1 MAVVPFNQTRIVPQR
16 GYLLRTAGGTL
27 VPAEVDTPRSNGQ
40 ALDAFNSLRP
50 YMSSPVD
57 RLGKLVDPRFLTLDH
72 MQLMMYDELIMF
84 LMQYQTSQLVNAQYE
99 ITGSDPEQTAFIK
112 AWYDSV
118 HLNFMLS
125 AAPAVHF
132 GWQGLIKRFAFDTPN
147 WKDGEQTW
155 KSTVEPYVVREF
167 TQIDQQFG
175 QPLYDEQGHFA
186 GISVDG
192 HPNVPTIHALWITIG
207 AHWVAGD
214 PMGWGTFRA
223 AYVPWW
229 KKHFGDDQETLYMQ
243 RGVDPAVVVRHP
255 SGMPKDGPLTY
266 SQIAL
271 GIGNSV
277 RGGMTVAM
285 PSDTYPIV
293 DDGGYTQKPSG
304 SRKWD
309 IEYLINTGDVSN
321 FMNLEDRQDKRIC
334 RAFLTPDQAILESK
348 SMGLGGPNTAEVL
361 GNIAEDC
368 QMQNAAQIDDHF
380 NKYVFPIILRAN
392 YGSKAKPV
400 QKRTMRLSDRA
411 KVHLKDAFTAL
422 LARADVKPTFIDG
435 PRIAEQLGVPTI
447 DVPQEVSGPAQ
458 PNPAPS
464 VAQDNQ
470 SGKGVQAPASG
481 QKATP
486 QGNPTTP
493 PNTPATASITRF
505 AQELD
510 RLDDDPFGPDEDVN
524 DEEAETIFAATLQDL
539 DRDAE
544 EEPQGDAETFGTL
557 PKKFKFERSM
567 QALMDATDTEI
578 AALLRGFKNG
588 HAPGDTINRI
598 YTTLRNA
605 GLRAAQLGKIER
617 GESSSLTAAERAEVQ
632 KWASFQKTHLRKV
645 YTVMRTT
652 LDKNPDATVRA
663 AEINTLVN
671 YLENVRFPM
680 YVNALRA
687 EFERARARFTISKYP
702 RSGDTRCLVN
712 CYCTLRWEFDDDAN
726 AWRVWWDLGDEPERH
741 CSDCPE
747 LAANSPYYA
756 GEL

>member
-1 MAVVPFNQTRIVPQR
+1 MAIVPLHATRIVPQR

-27 VPAEVDTPRSNGQ
+27 LPQEADTPRHGGT
-40 ALDAFNSLRP
+40 LDAFRILRP

-57 RLGKLVDPRFLTLDH
+57 RLGKLIDPRFLTLDH

-99 ITGSDPEQTAFIK
+99 ITGADPEQTNFIK

-118 HLNFMLS
+118 HLNLMLS
-125 AAPAVHF
+125 CAPAVHF
-132 GWQGLIKRFAFDTPN
+132 GWQAIIKRFAFQAPDWPEGDVS
-147 WKDGEQTW
+147 WQG
-155 KSTVEPYVVREF
+155 SVEPYIVREF
-167 TQIDQQFG
+167 TQIDQQFAR
-175 QPLYDEQGHFA
+175 PLYDEQGHFN
-186 GISVDG
+186 GIGQDG
-192 HPNVPTIHALWITIG
+192 GPDVPVMHALWLTIG
-207 AHWVAGD
+207 GHWVAGD

-304 SRKWD
+304 ARKWD
-309 IEYLINTGDVSN
+309 IDYLINTGDVSN

-400 QKRTMRLSDRA
+400 QKKTVRLSDRA
-411 KVHLKDAFTAL
+411 KVHLKDAFQAL
-422 LARADVKPTFIDG
+422 LGRADVKVPWIDG
-435 PRIAEQLGVPTI
+435 KRVAEQLGIPTL

-458 PNPAPS
+458 PTPAPS
-464 VAQDNQ
+464 VQQGNQ

-493 PNTPATASITRF
+493 PATAAITRF
-505 AQELD
+505 AQILD
-510 RLDDDPFGPDEDVN
+510 RPDDDPFDPDVDVN

-539 DRDAE
+539 EQDAE
-544 EEPQGDAETFGTL
+544 EDPGEAETFGTL

-567 QALMDATDTEI
+567 QSLMDATDTEI
-578 AALLRGFKNG
+578 AALLRAFKNG

-617 GESSSLTAAERAEVQ
+617 GESTALTATERAQVQ
-632 KWASFQKTHLRKV
+632 TWATFQKTHLRKV
-645 YTVMRTT
+645 YTLMRST
-652 LDKNPDATVRA
+652 LDKNHDAKVRA
-663 AEINTLVN
+663 TEINTLVN

-680 YVNALRA
+680 YINALRA
-687 EFERARARFTISKYP
+687 EFERARARFAISKYP

-712 CYCTLRWEFDDDAN
+712 CYCTLRWEQIEATG
-726 AWRVWWDLGDEPERH
+726 AWMVWWDLGDEPERH
-741 CSDCPE
+741 CVDCPE
-747 LAANSPYYA
+747 LARNSPYTE
-756 GEL
+756 GQL